1 MNIPTLKDKVLDS
14 LDLWLEERIDDMIK
28 DNTSLA
34 IPSVYL
40 KRGCHNIINKYE
52 GKISEGIDNAALFL
66 TDENGNIDAK
76 TVFEDI
82 MKIFSSMEETS
93 FDLGIIKGIVGKG
106 KLSLTLPDNILTNIV
121 FGSNKAITFNE
132 DDFLELKDLLLEKQQ
147 YKLLRLK

>member
-1 MNIPTLKDKVLDS
+1 MNIPTLKDKILDS

-28 DNTSLA
+28 DNPSLA

-52 GKISEGIDNAALFL
+52 GKISEGIDNAALFF

-106 KLSLTLPDNILTNIV
+106 KVSLTLPDNILTNIV
-121 FGSNKAITFNE
+121 FGSNKAITLNE
-132 DDFLELKDLLLEKQQ
+132 NDFLELKELLLEEQ
-147 YKLLRLK
+147 

>member
-1 MNIPTLKDKVLDS
+1 MNIPTLKDKILDS

-106 KLSLTLPDNILTNIV
+106 KVSLTLPDNILTNIV

-132 DDFLELKDLLLEKQQ
+132 DDFLELKDLLLEKQ
-147 YKLLRLK
+147 

>member
-1 MNIPTLKDKVLDS
+1 MNIPTLKDKILDS

-76 TVFEDI
+76 TIFEDI

-93 FDLGIIKGIVGKG
+93 FDIGIIRGMVGKG
-106 KLSLTLPDNILTNIV
+106 KVSLTLPDNILTNIV

-132 DDFLELKDLLLEKQQ
+132 DDFLELKDLLLEEQ
-147 YKLLRLK
+147 

>member
-1 MNIPTLKDKVLDS
+1 MNIPAFKDKILDS

-28 DNTSLA
+28 DNKSLA

-40 KRGCHNIINKYE
+40 KRGYHNIINKYE

-76 TVFEDI
+76 TIFEDI

-93 FDLGIIKGIVGKG
+93 FDIGIIKGMVGKG
-106 KLSLTLPDNILTNIV
+106 KVSLTLPDNILTNIV

-132 DDFLELKDLLLEKQQ
+132 DDFLELKDLLLEEQ
-147 YKLLRLK
+147 

>member
-1 MNIPTLKDKVLDS
+1 MNIPAFKDKILDS

-76 TVFEDI
+76 TIFEDI

-93 FDLGIIKGIVGKG
+93 FDIGIIKGIVGKG
-106 KLSLTLPDNILTNIV
+106 KVSLTLPDNILTNIV

-132 DDFLELKDLLLEKQQ
+132 DDFLELKDLLLEEQ
-147 YKLLRLK
+147 

>member
-1 MNIPTLKDKVLDS
+1 MNIPTLKDKILDS

-132 DDFLELKDLLLEKQQ
+132 DDFLELKNLLLEKQ
-147 YKLLRLK
+147 

>member
-1 MNIPTLKDKVLDS
+1 MNIPTLKDKILDS

-76 TVFEDI
+76 TIFEDI

-93 FDLGIIKGIVGKG
+93 FDIGIIKGMVGKG
-106 KLSLTLPDNILTNIV
+106 KVSLTLPDNILTNIV

-132 DDFLELKDLLLEKQQ
+132 DDFLELKDLLLEEQ
-147 YKLLRLK
+147 

>member
-1 MNIPTLKDKVLDS
+1 MNIPAFKDKILDS

-52 GKISEGIDNAALFL
+52 GKISEGIDNAALFF

-106 KLSLTLPDNILTNIV
+106 KVSLTLPDNILTNIV
-121 FGSNKAITFNE
+121 FGSNKAITLNE
-132 DDFLELKDLLLEKQQ
+132 NDFLELKELLLEEQ
-147 YKLLRLK
+147 

>member
-1 MNIPTLKDKVLDS
+1 MNIPTLKDKILDS

-52 GKISEGIDNAALFL
+52 GKISEGIDNAALFF

-106 KLSLTLPDNILTNIV
+106 KVSLTLPDNILTNIV
-121 FGSNKAITFNE
+121 FGSNKAITLNE
-132 DDFLELKDLLLEKQQ
+132 NDFLELKELLLEEQ
-147 YKLLRLK
+147 

>member
-1 MNIPTLKDKVLDS
+1 MNIPTLKDKILDS

-76 TVFEDI
+76 TIFEDI

-93 FDLGIIKGIVGKG
+93 FDIGIIKGIVGKG
-106 KLSLTLPDNILTNIV
+106 KVSLTLPDNILTNIV
-121 FGSNKAITFNE
+121 FCSNKAITFNE
-132 DDFLELKDLLLEKQQ
+132 DDFLELKDLLLEEQ
-147 YKLLRLK
+147 